1 MNKIVDIVLV
11 AAMLAAA
18 IPPTAAETPAGE
30 PASQGIAD
38 AGVDNSES
46 ERVYFPEM
54 TAPE

>member
-1 MNKIVDIVLV
+1 MNKIVDI
-11 AAMLAAA
+11 MLAAA